1 MSWNKIRIFVVLGFM
16 FVFATTQAFGITS
29 FTNPLDYQYWPTLRK
44 AKGFSLIMKHIN
56 LVIGKS
62 SPPASNERLF
72 NSVTGRQIDD
82 LPDLKALLM
91 RGGAI
96 TISMRVPLA
105 AEITTDGA
113 DNHSLKADASD
124 ADLKAMKHRVVI
136 TEVNWG
142 TDYPHRTGAQW
153 FELYNAGTLKSKD
166 YIRWRTHPSLDPAVV
181 PEPGKTFMWDA
192 DNNENTPDRK
202 FVVLDRV
209 ATIDRFGKHWELKGA
224 DGDTADGEPDADPS
238 TTAIDRPTDRDT
250 NDPDNAMTSMY
261 RKIELDATG
270 KAYAYENGKLKGLG
284 EGSAESSWEASKY
297 RHKYHAGNYKGSP
310 GGVHSTGPGGPGVGF
325 AMNPASISPT
335 GIIIN
340 EVRNDT
346 SSANLDWI
354 ELFYNSDNASDAAVN
369 IKNYELSLVRGK
381 MKDDGSGYHESGD
394 ANFTDTSLA
403 VLPEYQMNP
412 GEYLVVYNRDPRTTV
427 DLAMGKN
434 VQDLLD
440 KTDINKGASHK
451 YVVAKNL
458 NLPAEGKFL
467 ILLRTRDSADDVGK
481 PTNIKDYAGNGFF
494 RRLEDNK
501 FNTYVWPFVGW
512 TKPGDVDDNDFGGT
526 NTFASRTMSFGRDV
540 ALNAQGKYWAKSQA
554 NRVHK
559 NDWKTFGFMGAGY
572 DRGLAKSVDTVAS
585 PGTPGYP
592 NTAVNTIA
600 DDKDTASTADD
611 YAFDGKVSIS
621 EIMYDAGPR
630 WNLAQWIELY
640 NSSMTETINLEG
652 WELEIRNED
661 TSIEAYVDAALTFDA
676 GTYIPPNQTLL
687 LVSGSGA
694 SDVADN
700 YVYNLQEKHQS
711 DLGLTTRGRRLL
723 SAEGFHLELR
733 AKVNEA
739 GESGMT
745 IVDEAGNV
753 EIEGATRTQA
763 WKLPERGE
771 VRTSIMRTYGGVFND
786 MNKKAMG
793 AGPHDA
799 DPGLMEA
806 SWRQSD
812 LMGTAL
818 TFYGH
823 RNDVGTP
830 GYRLGGPLPVSLS
843 SFRPVRNTTTGHV
856 EITWITQSEL
866 NNAGFNILRSESKT
880 GDFSVI
886 NTKGLIAGHGTTSE
900 KHVYTYTDTTA
911 KPNAIYYY
919 QIEDISMDGVR
930 TTLQTTHLRGEV
942 SASGKLTTRWGEL
955 KSADK

>member
-1 MSWNKIRIFVVLGFM
+1 MLWDKIRIFVVLGLTFI
-16 FVFATTQAFGITS
+16 FATTQAFAVSGLASQSNDFYIWTQ
-29 FTNPLDYQYWPTLRK
+29 LKKD
-44 AKGFSLIMKHIN
+44 KGFELIMKSFEKEDIF
-56 LVIGKS
+56 IS
-62 SPPASNERLF
+62 
-72 NSVTGRQIDD
+72 NSVYAKLDTN
-82 LPDLKALLM
+82 LADLKALLT

-96 TISMRVPLA
+96 TISMRVPTATEIGENA
-105 AEITTDGA
+105 ANYT
-113 DNHSLKADASD
+113 LKADASD
-124 ADLKAMKHRVVI
+124 ADLKALKHRVII

-142 TDYPHRTGAQW
+142 TDSPHRTSAQW
-153 FELYNAGTLKSKD
+153 LELYNTGALKVSD
-166 YIRWRTHPSLDPAVV
+166 YIRHRTHSQLDPAVV
-181 PEPGKTFMWDA
+181 PEPGKTFMWD
-192 DNNENTPDRK
+192 DDDNENTDARK
-202 FVVLDRV
+202 YVVMDRV
-209 ATIDRFGKHWELKGA
+209 ATIDRFGKAWELKGA
-224 DGDTADGEPDADPS
+224 DGDTDGDAD
-238 TTAIDRPTDRDT
+238 TGAAPTD
-250 NDPDNAMTSMY
+250 MVSMY

-270 KAYAYENGKLKGLG
+270 KAYKVEGGKLKGLG
-284 EGSAESSWEASKY
+284 DGSAEASWEASKY
-297 RHKYHAGNYKGSP
+297 RHNYGQGNYKGSP
-310 GGVHSTGPGGPGVGF
+310 GAVHSAGPGGPGVGF

-354 ELFYNSDNASDAAVN
+354 ELFYNSENASDAAVN
-369 IKNYELSLVRGK
+369 IKNYELSLVMGK

-412 GEYLVVYNRDPRTTV
+412 GEYLVVYNRDPQRNV
-427 DLAMGKN
+427 DLAVGKN

-494 RRLEDNK
+494 KRVEDNK

-753 EIEGATRTQA
+753 EIEGATRMQA

-771 VRTSIMRTYGGVFND
+771 VRTSIVRTYGGVFND

-812 LMGTAL
+812 LMGNAL

-919 QIEDISMDGVR
+919 QIEDVSMDGVR

-942 SASGKLTTRWGEL
+942 SASGKLTTRWGKL